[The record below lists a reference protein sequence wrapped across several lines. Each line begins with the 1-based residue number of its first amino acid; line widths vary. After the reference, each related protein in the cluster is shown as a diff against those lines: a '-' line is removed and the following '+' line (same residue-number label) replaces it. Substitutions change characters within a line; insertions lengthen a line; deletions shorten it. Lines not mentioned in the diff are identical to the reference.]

1 MTTLYKYEK
10 KLLKILIIFLLFHQ
24 AVNSKETASETQDDS
39 IHSLNPI
46 NFREV
51 IHILGHDSMQGRPTD
66 GRIGN
71 KAAEVIATR
80 LADYGILPAFN
91 GSYYQYIP
99 LHEITVLPESE
110 FRIMCDE
117 TIEFTLY
124 DDYILNSTGM
134 MSYLPRPLDIV
145 FAGFGIFA
153 PEFDY
158 NDYQSIDVSGKVVII
173 LNGEPFS
180 EDLEY
185 FNGIYPTIY
194 SNFQTKA
201 KQALARGAKACI
213 ILLSEK
219 DLRFKPWANLLLEY
233 SLPEM
238 TLAQTASDIL
248 TIIMPYEKA
257 NPILDDMGVIVV
269 QNEFGF
275 TDFTDNNLSKAT
287 FTFKGKYA
295 DKTFLAPNV
304 VGIIEGRGKVFKDEY
319 LLLSAHY
326 DHLGI
331 GTPVAGD
338 SIYNGVLDN
347 AMGVSALLELSRMLN
362 LFADN
367 LNRNIIIVFTTAEER
382 GLLGSIYYAQN
393 PIVPLYKTIA
403 NLNIDGIAFI
413 DNFNSVIGVGSD
425 YSELNEILNKVAE
438 SNNLYVEVLPYEL
451 SKVGAFNRSD
461 QTIFAQAGIPSMLV
475 MEGTDYVNVS
485 HEFGF
490 YRLYDYMANVYHS
503 PFDDLN
509 YMINYD
515 AAMQHVDF
523 LLNLSIE
530 LINLEIIPE
539 WYEGSPY
546 EIERLRTRA
555 ERR

>member
-1 MTTLYKYEK
+1 
-10 KLLKILIIFLLFHQ
+10 
-24 AVNSKETASETQDDS
+24 
-39 IHSLNPI
+39 
-46 NFREV
+46 
-51 IHILGHDSMQGRPTD
+51 
-66 GRIGN
+66 
-71 KAAEVIATR
+71 
-80 LADYGILPAFN
+80 
-91 GSYYQYIP
+91 
-99 LHEITVLPESE
+99 
-110 FRIMCDE
+110 
-117 TIEFTLY
+117 
-124 DDYILNSTGM
+124 
-134 MSYLPRPLDIV
+134 
-145 FAGFGIFA
+145 
-153 PEFDY
+153 
-158 NDYQSIDVSGKVVII
+158 
-173 LNGEPFS
+173 
-180 EDLEY
+180 
-185 FNGIYPTIY
+185 
-194 SNFQTKA
+194 
-201 KQALARGAKACI
+201 
-213 ILLSEK
+213 
-219 DLRFKPWANLLLEY
+219 
-233 SLPEM
+233 
-238 TLAQTASDIL
+238 
-248 TIIMPYEKA
+248 MPYEKT
-257 NPILDDMGVIVV
+257 NPILDDMGVIIN

-275 TDFTDNNLSKAT
+275 MDFTDKNVSKAT

-304 VGIIEGRGKVFKDEY
+304 VGIIEGRGKNVKDEY

-523 LLNLSIE
+523 LLNLTIE

>member
-1 MTTLYKYEK
+1 MTTLYIYERK
-10 KLLKILIIFLLFHQ
+10 FIKILIIFLLFHHV
-24 AVNSKETASETQDDS
+24 VNSMESSIEMQNDS
-39 IHSLNPI
+39 VHSLNPI
-46 NFREV
+46 NFREL
-51 IHILGHDSMQGRPTD
+51 INILGQDSMKGRPTD

-71 KAAEVIATR
+71 KAAMVIAER
-80 LADYGILPAFN
+80 LADYGILPGLN
-91 GSYYQYIP
+91 GSYFQNIP
-99 LHEITVLPESE
+99 LHEISVLPESE
-110 FRIMCDE
+110 FKIVCND
-117 TIEFTLY
+117 TY
-124 DDYILNSTGM
+124 DFELSEDYIVSSTGM

-158 NDYQSIDVSGKVVII
+158 NDYQNIDVSGKVVVL

-180 EDLEY
+180 EELEY

-219 DLRFKPWANLLLEY
+219 DLRFKPWANMLLEY

-248 TIIMPYEKA
+248 TIIMPFDKA
-257 NPILDDMGVIVV
+257 NHIIDYMGVIVD

-275 TDFTDNNLSKAT
+275 TEFVDNNLSKAS

-304 VGIIEGRGKVFKDEY
+304 VGFIKGRGENVKDEY

-331 GTPVAGD
+331 GIPVDGD

-382 GLLGSIYYAQN
+382 GLLGSIYYSQN

-413 DNFNSVIGVGSD
+413 DNFNSIFGVGAD
-425 YSELNEILNKVAE
+425 FSELQDIIIKVTE
-438 SNNLYVEVLPYEL
+438 SNNLYLEELPFEL

-475 MEGTDYVNVS
+475 MEGTDYANVS

-490 YRLYDYMANVYHS
+490 YRLYDYMVNVYHS

>member
-1 MTTLYKYEK
+1 M
-10 KLLKILIIFLLFHQ
+10 IFHLP
-24 AVNSKETASETQDDS
+24 VSSKDSASEPLMQS
-39 IHSLNPI
+39 VLSLNPI

-51 IHILGHDSMQGRPTD
+51 IHTLGHDSMMGRPTD
-66 GRIGN
+66 GKIGN
-71 KAAEVIATR
+71 KAAEVIANR
-80 LADYGILPAFN
+80 LADYGILPGLN
-91 GSYYQYIP
+91 GSYFQNIP
-99 LHEITVLPESE
+99 LHEISVLPESE
-110 FRIMCDE
+110 FKIECNE
-117 TIEFTLY
+117 TIEFALY
-124 DDYILNSTGM
+124 EDYIVNSTGM

-158 NDYQSIDVSGKVVII
+158 NDYQNIDVSGKVVVL
-173 LNGEPFS
+173 LNGEPYS

-201 KQALARGAKACI
+201 KYALARGAKACI

-219 DLRFKPWANLLLEY
+219 DLRFKPWADMLLEY
-233 SLPEM
+233 NLPEM
-238 TLAQTASDIL
+238 TLAQTASEIL
-248 TIIMPYEKA
+248 TIIMPYTKA
-257 NPILDDMGVIVV
+257 DKILDCLEITIEQD
-269 QNEFGF
+269 EFGF
-275 TDFTDNNLSKAT
+275 SNFSNESQSKAT
-287 FTFKGKYA
+287 FSFKGKYT

-304 VGIIEGRGKVFKDEY
+304 VGIIQGRGENVKDEY

-331 GTPVAGD
+331 GVPIDGD

-347 AMGVSALLELSRMLN
+347 AMGVSALLELSRLLN

-382 GLLGSIYYAQN
+382 GLLGSIYYAKN
-393 PIVPLYKTIA
+393 PVVPLYKTIA

-425 YSELNEILNKVAE
+425 FSELNEILNKVAE
-438 SNNLYVEVLPYEL
+438 KNNLYVELLPYEL

-475 MEGTDYVNVS
+475 MEGTDYENIS

-490 YRLYDYMANVYHS
+490 YRLYDYMVNYYHS

-509 YMINYD
+509 FMINYD
-515 AAMQHVDF
+515 AALQHVDF
-523 LLNLSIE
+523 LLSLSIE
-530 LINLEIIPE
+530 LINSEKVPE
-539 WYEGSPY
+539 WYEGTKF